1 MKTYISFIILSCIAL
16 TLSVTTGRKL
26 KCADDLKIKACY
38 LPNTD
43 TTGVRTTYV
52 KSCSKEN
59 SAEKQDSMMVMMIL
73 VIVKTL
79 EFVLKQ

>member
-26 KCADDLKIKACY
+26 MLKAV
-38 LPNTD
+38 P
-43 TTGVRTTYV
+43 
-52 KSCSKEN
+52 KEN